1 MNFYDII
8 ELIKNLIPK
17 VESSVPRFGDFAA
30 VYSECKNK
38 DRRLC
43 LTDVMLKV
51 EPIPKHIKS
60 YANQRYLTCVGYRL
74 PIPIKSSCILFKGSK
89 EEILK
94 LLQEEALISRFQSVI
109 RKLSDNLNDY

>member
-1 MNFYDII
+1 MNSYDII

-17 VESSVPRFGDFAA
+17 VESSVSEIGDFNA

-38 DRRLC
+38 DRKLC

-51 EPIPKHIKS
+51 EPVPKHIKS
-60 YANQRYLTCVGYRL
+60 YANQRYLTCVGYKL

-94 LLQEEALISRFQSVI
+94 LLQKEALISRLQSVI
-109 RKLSDNLNDY
+109 SKLSDNLSDY